1 MEGTESLQ
9 VSCMENAQGR
19 AQASSEAPQTQI
31 QQPSFLPSKMPF
43 VIDLKGQTVVVT
55 GGNRGI
61 GKFLDTMAFVVALG

>member
-1 MEGTESLQ
+1 
-9 VSCMENAQGR
+9 
-19 AQASSEAPQTQI
+19 
-31 QQPSFLPSKMPF
+31 MPF